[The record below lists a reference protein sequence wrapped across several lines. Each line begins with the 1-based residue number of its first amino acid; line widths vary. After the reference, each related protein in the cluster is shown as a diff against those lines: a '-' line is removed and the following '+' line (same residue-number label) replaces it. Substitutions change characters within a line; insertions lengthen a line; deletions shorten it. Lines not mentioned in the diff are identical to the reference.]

1 MSILVVGSVAFDAIE
16 TPFGKTD
23 KIIGGAA
30 TYISIVSSYFSKEV
44 YLVSVVGGDFPASAI
59 EDFKKRNI
67 NVEGLEIKPNEKSF
81 FWSGRYHEDMN
92 SRDTLITE
100 LNVLANFEPK
110 ILPIHQQAEFVML
123 GNLAPDIQRSVLQKL
138 QKRPKLVVMDTM
150 NFWMETARSSLI
162 ETLKLTDVL
171 VINDEEA
178 RQLSNLKNL
187 KHAAQAILAMGPKIL
202 VIKKGEHGAM
212 LFAKTGEFFNSP
224 ALLLDRVV
232 DPTGAGDCFAAG
244 FISYLSQQQY
254 ISFEAMKHAVLY
266 GSVMASF
273 CVEEF
278 GPNGIMH
285 LTHDKIKERYFQ
297 LLQSMKIA
305 KH

>member
-30 TYISIVSSYFSKEV
+30 TYIAIVSSYFSKQV
-44 YLVSVVGGDFPASAI
+44 YLVGVVGGDFPASAI
-59 EDFKKRNI
+59 EDFKQRNI
-67 NVEGLEIKPNEKSF
+67 NVDGLEIKQNEKSF
-81 FWSGRYHEDMN
+81 FWSGKYHEDMN

-100 LNVLANFEPK
+100 LNVLGTFEPK
-110 ILPIHQQAEFVML
+110 ILPIHQNADFVML
-123 GNLAPDIQRSVLQKL
+123 GNLAPDIQRGVLQKL
-138 QKRPKLVVMDTM
+138 GKRPKLVVMDTM
-150 NFWMETARSSLI
+150 NFWMEIAHSSLL
-162 ETLKLTDVL
+162 ETIKLTDVL

-178 RQLSNLKNL
+178 RQLSGVKNL
-187 KHAAQAILAMGPKIL
+187 KHAAEAIIKMGPKVL

-212 LFAKTGEFFNSP
+212 LFAKTGEFFSTS

-254 ISFEAMKHAVLY
+254 VSFEAMKHAVLY

-278 GPNGIMH
+278 GTNGIMH
-285 LTHDKIKERYFQ
+285 LTQDKIQERYQ
-297 LLQSMKIA
+297 TLLKSVQI
-305 KH
+305 

>member
-30 TYISIVSSYFSKEV
+30 TYIAIVSSYFCKQV
-44 YLVSVVGGDFPASAI
+44 YLVSVAGGDFPASTI
-59 EDFKKRNI
+59 EDFKQRNI
-67 NVEGLEIKPNEKSF
+67 NVDGLEIKENEKSL
-81 FWSGRYHEDMN
+81 FWSGRYHQDMN
-92 SRDTLITE
+92 TRDTLITE
-100 LNVLANFEPK
+100 LNVLAHFEPK
-110 ILPIHQQAEFVML
+110 ILPVHQQADFVML
-123 GNLAPDIQRSVLQKL
+123 GNLSPDVQRSVLQKL
-138 QKRPKLVVMDTM
+138 QKRPKLIVMDTM
-150 NFWMETARSSLI
+150 NFWMEVARSSLL

-178 RQLSNLKNL
+178 RQLSSVKNL
-187 KHAAQAILAMGPKIL
+187 KQAAQVILKLGPKVL

-212 LFAKTGEFFNSP
+212 LFTKTGQFFNTP

-244 FISYLSQQQY
+244 FISYLSQQMY
-254 ISFEAMKHAVLY
+254 ISFESMKHAVLY
-266 GSVMASF
+266 GNVMASF

-285 LTHDKIKERYFQ
+285 LTQDKIQERYNN
-297 LLQSMKIA
+297 LVKSIKID
-305 KH
+305 

>member
-30 TYISIVSSYFSKEV
+30 TYIAMVSSYFSKEV
-44 YLVSVVGGDFPASAI
+44 YLVGVVGEDFPISAI
-59 EDFKKRNI
+59 EDFKNRNI
-67 NVEGLEIKPNEKSF
+67 NVDGLEIKENEKSF

-92 SRDTLITE
+92 TRDTLITE
-100 LNVLANFEPK
+100 LNVLANFDPK
-110 ILPIHQQAEFVML
+110 ILPIHQKADFVML
-123 GNLAPDIQRSVLQKL
+123 GNLSPDIQRSVLQKL
-138 QKRPKLVVMDTM
+138 NKRPKLIVMDTM
-150 NFWMETARSSLI
+150 NFWMEIAHTSLL
-162 ETLKLTDVL
+162 ETLKMTDVL

-178 RQLSNLKNL
+178 RQLSNIKNL
-187 KHAAQAILAMGPKIL
+187 KHAAEAILKMGPKIL

-212 LFAKTGEFFNSP
+212 LFAKTGEFFNTP

-244 FISYLSQQQY
+244 FISYLSQQHY
-254 ISFEAMKHAVLY
+254 ISFDAMKHAVLY

-278 GPNGIMH
+278 GTNGIMN
-285 LTHDKIKERYFQ
+285 LTQDKIKDRYQTLVAATQ
-297 LLQSMKIA
+297 L
-305 KH
+305 

>member
-224 ALLLDRVV
+224 ALLLDHVV
-232 DPTGAGDCFAAG
+232 NPTGAGDCFPAG

>member
-30 TYISIVSSYFSKEV
+30 TYIAIVSSYFSKQV
-44 YLVSVVGGDFPASAI
+44 YLVGVVGGDFPASAI
-59 EDFKKRNI
+59 EDFKQRGI
-67 NVEGLEIKPNEKSF
+67 NVDGLEIKENEKSF
-81 FWSGRYHEDMN
+81 FWSGKYHEDMN

-110 ILPIHQQAEFVML
+110 ILPVHQQAEFVML
-123 GNLAPDIQRSVLQKL
+123 GNLAPDIQRGVLQKL
-138 QKRPKLVVMDTM
+138 TKRPKLVVMDTM
-150 NFWMETARSSLI
+150 NFWMEIARNSLL
-162 ETLKLTDVL
+162 ETIKLTDVL

-178 RQLSNLKNL
+178 RQLSGIKNL
-187 KHAAQAILAMGPKIL
+187 KHAAEAILKLGPKVL

-212 LFAKTGEFFNSP
+212 LFARTGEFFAAP

-244 FISYLSQQQY
+244 FISYLSQHHY

-278 GPNGIMH
+278 GTNGIMH
-285 LTHDKIKERYFQ
+285 LTQNQIQERYQ
-297 LLQSMKIA
+297 TLLKATQI
-305 KH
+305 